1 MQRETLMTSGGPALF
16 RAFPQLAERVS
27 WVALGRFPT
36 RVERVRGLLPDSV
49 ELWVKREDESGG
61 PYGGNKV
68 RKLELLLA
76 EARAAGAKRVATVG
90 GIGSNHVLATAIYAR
105 ALGLEAEAV
114 LFPQPLTDHV
124 RRQLLAYA
132 AAGVRFRPTRSIVGV
147 PFATLAARLGGARW
161 IPGGGSSVTGTLGFV
176 SAAYELR
183 EQIAAGEL
191 PTVDV
196 VYAALGSCGTVA
208 GLAAGFADTDVEVV
222 GVRVV
227 DRAIANLSRTRSLA
241 HAALRRIGVKHKVG
255 GRLRIDHTQFG
266 GLYGRAT
273 PAAEEAVARAADV
286 GLHLETTYT
295 GKALAALLADARSG
309 RLDGKRVLFL
319 HSYSSADLAPLLA
332 DAPPATAL
340 PPLLARC
347 FPKALGSPAR

>member
-1 MQRETLMTSGGPALF
+1 MTPALF
-16 RAFPQLAERVS
+16 RAYPALEGRVP
-27 WVALGRFPT
+27 WVSLGRFPT

-76 EARAAGAKRVATVG
+76 EARAAGAARVATVG
-90 GIGSNHVLATAIYAR
+90 GTGSNHVLATALYAR
-105 ALGLEAEAV
+105 QVGLEAEAV
-114 LFPQPLTDHV
+114 LFPQPVTDHV
-124 RRQLLAYA
+124 RRQLLADA

-147 PFATLAARLGGARW
+147 PFATIAARLGGARW

-176 SAAYELR
+176 SGAHELR
-183 EQIAAGEL
+183 EQIARGEL
-191 PTVDV
+191 PPVDA

-208 GLAAGFADTDVEVV
+208 GLAAGFAGTDTEVV

-227 DRAIANLSRTRSLA
+227 DRFIANLSRTRALA
-241 HAALRRIGVKHKVG
+241 REALFRCLTGDYTQRVRLAPAPL
-255 GRLRIDHTQFG
+255 RLRVDHGQFG
-266 GLYGRAT
+266 GLYGRST
-273 PAAEEAVARAADV
+273 PAADEAVARAADA
-286 GLHLETTYT
+286 GLRLETTYT
-295 GKALAALLADARSG
+295 GKALAALLADARAG

-319 HSYSSADLAPLLA
+319 HSYSSADFAPLLA
-332 DAPPATAL
+332 NAPAPTAL

-347 FPKALGSPAR
+347 FPKALGSSTT